1 MSVAL
6 FLLRCTEL
14 GLSMQDLDYLTIGMV
29 NDMYTE
35 KSNDNYEYK
44 IVATQDDFNKF

>member
-14 GLSMQDLDYLTIGMV
+14 GLSMQDLDCLTIGMV

>member
-14 GLSMQDLDYLTIGMV
+14 GLSMHDLDYLTIGMV